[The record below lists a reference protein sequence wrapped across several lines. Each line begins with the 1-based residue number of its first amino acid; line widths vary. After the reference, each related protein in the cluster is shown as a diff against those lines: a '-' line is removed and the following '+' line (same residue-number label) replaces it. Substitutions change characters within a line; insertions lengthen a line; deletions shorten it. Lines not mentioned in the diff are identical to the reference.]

1 MSKGTPQKQKPNRI
15 VAGKAK
21 RYENQ
26 IRERS
31 SVWLERMPVTHEVA
45 SSSLVVPAIFK
56 FSTFGCFFSA
66 CSLHL
71 SLFESCNKVSVLR
84 MTDGAII
91 SGNRLV

>member
-45 SSSLVVPAIFK
+45 SSSLVVPAIKRSHLVWLFLMAELIVVRIA
-56 FSTFGCFFSA
+56 FASSADFGKCDDRT
-66 CSLHL
+66 
-71 SLFESCNKVSVLR
+71 K
-84 MTDGAII
+84 
-91 SGNRLV
+91 

>member
-1 MSKGTPQKQKPNRI
+1 MSKGIPQKQKPNRI

-45 SSSLVVPAIFK
+45 SSSLVVPAILRGFQAL
-56 FSTFGCFFSA
+56 FFSA
-66 CSLHL
+66 KI
-71 SLFESCNKVSVLR
+71 FVCNLWVIGQIKLVSIVCNLKINSTSV
-84 MTDGAII
+84 M
-91 SGNRLV
+91 V